1 MDLDLKRFTENS
13 ELPTP
18 NLGFKMRLGN
28 LQFDHPLVLAPMSG
42 ITDYPFRQLTKEMGC
57 GLVITEMVSA
67 EGLIRKG
74 EAFLKIGKDEHPVSV
89 QLFGSDPEVLAEAAG
104 MAEAIGADAIDLNMG
119 CPAKQIVMV
128 GAGADLMRFPE
139 KVKSILMK
147 VRKKVKTPLT
157 IKIRSGWDGKH
168 INALEISKI
177 GEDCGI
183 DAISIHPRTRDQGFR
198 GRADWNLIGEV
209 KKTVHIPIIGNGDA
223 TTPSFIKKMFE
234 ETGCDGVMIGRG
246 ALGNPWIFHFKN
258 PMPLEREPA
267 GSPSLEERKS
277 MIHHHFS
284 LTQTH
289 YGEKEAVKKIRKHVY
304 WYTKGLPSCAFFH
317 STLSGLREKAALF
330 EAIHSYFD
338 FVQGRNPCHSFESKE
353 NKSVTGQGERVF

>member
-1 MDLDLKRFTENS
+1 
-13 ELPTP
+13 
-18 NLGFKMRLGN
+18 MRLGS
-28 LQFDHPLVLAPMSG
+28 LQLSNNLVLAPMSG

-74 EAFLKIGKDEHPVSV
+74 EAFLKIWKDEHPVSV

-104 MAEAIGADAIDLNMG
+104 MAEEMGADAIDLNMG
-119 CPAKQIVMV
+119 CPAKQIVMT

-139 KVKSILMK
+139 KVKGILMK

-183 DAISIHPRTRDQGFR
+183 DAISIHPRTREQGFR
-198 GRADWNLIGEV
+198 GRADWNLIREV
-209 KKTVHIPIIGNGDA
+209 KETVHIPIIGNGDA

-246 ALGNPWIFHFKN
+246 ALGNPWIFHFN
-258 PMPLEREPA
+258 HSMPLEREPA
-267 GSPSLEERKS
+267 GSPSLEEKKN

-330 EAIHSYFD
+330 EAMHSYFD
-338 FVQGRNPCHSFESKE
+338 FVQEGNPCHSFESKE

>member
-1 MDLDLKRFTENS
+1 
-13 ELPTP
+13 
-18 NLGFKMRLGN
+18 MRLGS
-28 LQFDHPLVLAPMSG
+28 LQLSNNLVLAPMSG
-42 ITDYPFRQLTKEMGC
+42 ITDYPFRQLIKEMGC

-74 EAFLKIGKDEHPVSV
+74 EAFLKIRKDEHPVSV

-104 MAEAIGADAIDLNMG
+104 MAEAMGADAIDLNMG
-119 CPAKQIVMV
+119 CPAKQIVMI

-139 KVKSILMK
+139 KVKGILMK

-209 KKTVHIPIIGNGDA
+209 KKMVHIPIIGNGDV
-223 TTPSFIKKMFE
+223 TTPSFVKKIFE

-258 PMPLEREPA
+258 SMPLERDQA
-267 GSPSLEERKS
+267 GSPSLEERKN

-284 LTQTH
+284 LIQTH

-338 FVQGRNPCHSFESKE
+338 FVQERNPCHSSKSKE
-353 NKSVTGQGERVF
+353 NKSVTG